1 MSETL
6 EARRLSGAL
15 GAEIRGVDLARLD
28 DALFKAIHAAF
39 LEHHVLV
46 FPEQRLAPED
56 QIAFG
61 ERFLYQ
67 RATSPDLTMRHA
79 WRKGDLVIW
88 DNRSVQH
95 YAIHDYGDAPRTMH
109 RVSVIGDE
117 PR

>member
-61 ERFLYQ
+61 ERFVEPTGYFL
-67 RATSPDLTMRHA
+67 ATHLAEMVQFSLEF
-79 WRKGDLVIW
+79 LVTFAGEV
-88 DNRSVQH
+88 DNLL
-95 YAIHDYGDAPRTMH
+95 AHDPH
-109 RVSVIGDE
+109 RCC
-117 PR
+117 